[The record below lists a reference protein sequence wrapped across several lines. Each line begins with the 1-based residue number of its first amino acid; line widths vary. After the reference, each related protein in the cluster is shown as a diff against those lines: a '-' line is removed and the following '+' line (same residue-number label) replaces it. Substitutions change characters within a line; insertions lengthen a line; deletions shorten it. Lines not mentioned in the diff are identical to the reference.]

1 VIRAVLAG
9 IPVVVSF
16 LLISSRM
23 APLYTDLA
31 KGTPS
36 FDATGLGQI
45 TSFTDGGHQIRFL
58 MLEALH
64 GAWWTLPAT
73 LALGA
78 AVWFTHRRYQ
88 KLVAA

>member
-1 VIRAVLAG
+1 
-9 IPVVVSF
+9 
-16 LLISSRM
+16 M
-23 APLYTDLA
+23 APLYTELA
-31 KGTPS
+31 QGTPS

-58 MLEALH
+58 MMEALN

-73 LALGA
+73 LALGV